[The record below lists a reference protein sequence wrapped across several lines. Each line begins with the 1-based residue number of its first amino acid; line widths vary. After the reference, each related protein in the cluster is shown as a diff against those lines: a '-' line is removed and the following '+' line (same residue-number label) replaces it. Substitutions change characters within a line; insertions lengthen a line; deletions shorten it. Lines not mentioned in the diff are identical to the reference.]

1 MNKLN
6 EVKKYLK
13 SKPNLYIG
21 WSYSTECPDIY
32 PVYETKAECVRAR
45 KELFKEENFENR
57 NYSKEQLDRWYEVRA
72 FVFARK
78 FGLEENVAVC
88 SVDEFKF
95 S

>member
-13 SKPNLYIG
+13 SKSNMYIG
-21 WSYSTECPDIY
+21 WSYSPDPADY
-32 PVYETKAECVRAR
+32 PVYETKAECMRGR
-45 KELFKEENFENR
+45 KKFFKENENNFK
-57 NYSKEQLDRWYEVRA
+57 NYSKEYIEKTYEVRA
-72 FVFARK
+72 FVFVRK
-78 FGLEENVAVC
+78 FGLEEDVPVC

>member
-13 SKPNLYIG
+13 SKPNMYIG
-21 WSYSTECPDIY
+21 WCYSSDPAAY
-32 PVYETKAECVRAR
+32 PIYETKAECMRGR
-45 KELFKEENFENR
+45 KEFFNENENNFK
-57 NYSKEQLDRWYEVRA
+57 NYSKEQIEKMYEVRA
-72 FVFARK
+72 FVFVK
-78 FGLEENVAVC
+78 KLGLEENVPVC